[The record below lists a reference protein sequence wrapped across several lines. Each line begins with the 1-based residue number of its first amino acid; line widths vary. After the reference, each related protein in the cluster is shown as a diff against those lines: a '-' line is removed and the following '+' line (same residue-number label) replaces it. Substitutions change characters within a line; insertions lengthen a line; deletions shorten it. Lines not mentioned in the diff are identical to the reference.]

1 MVLSS
6 IFSVTHLDNMN
17 LLIITFLVYLICHAK
32 NLIKMS
38 NASDQMAKR
47 ALQHL
52 QTVVNGLRSTSIS
65 TNVPDKSMKFYTEL
79 LFQAPSGVTDWFES
93 CLSSKSRKST
103 IEQLYG
109 FNFVGRRGVKQT
121 VTVFL
126 KANGF
131 GAKILSQQDLV
142 KRTLA
147 HAAFQNLSFWQSTVS
162 PAIADTATPEPVEGT
177 LVSPEPV
184 EGTLVLH
191 EAAPDP
197 STAPEPPALTTIT
210 TPVEMEIDQQ
220 GKISNMYYCKFCIMD
235 ERNIILLHYILNLE
249 IAKISNTYCS
259 KFCIIAKRNILF
271 LCYIFNLETA
281 RQVVVVEVQSREE
294 SAPLVRLETII
305 YNIYHYSLVF
315 ISTYCNTL
323 LLSNSTLFYQSSTTC
338 CEVTK
343 VPSLLSKCF
352 WTKNLFPVRTL
363 YALLT
368 SYSCIIAQPI
378 S

>member
-1 MVLSS
+1 
-6 IFSVTHLDNMN
+6 
-17 LLIITFLVYLICHAK
+17 
-32 NLIKMS
+32 MS

-65 TNVPDKSMKFYTEL
+65 TNVPDKSMQFYAEL
-79 LFQAPSGVTDWFES
+79 LIQAPSGVTDWFES

-121 VTVFL
+121 VTVYL

-147 HAAFQNLSFWQSTVS
+147 HAAFQDLSFWQSTVS

-210 TPVEMEIDQQ
+210 TPVEMEIDKQ
-220 GKISNMYYCKFCIMD
+220 GKISNIYYCKFCILA
-235 ERNIILLHYILNLE
+235 ERNILLLRFILNLE
-249 IAKISNTYCS
+249 I
-259 KFCIIAKRNILF
+259 LW
-271 LCYIFNLETA
+271 
-281 RQVVVVEVQSREE
+281 
-294 SAPLVRLETII
+294 
-305 YNIYHYSLVF
+305 
-315 ISTYCNTL
+315 
-323 LLSNSTLFYQSSTTC
+323 SS
-338 CEVTK
+338 
-343 VPSLLSKCF
+343 
-352 WTKNLFPVRTL
+352 
-363 YALLT
+363 Y
-368 SYSCIIAQPI
+368 
-378 S
+378 